1 MAIETKESPTTL
13 NAMLN
18 LFDENHQIQ
27 FDKDK
32 EAARQFFLQDINK
45 NTVYFN
51 SLEEKVDYL
60 VENNYWDKATI
71 NKYDMSF
78 IKQLFKD
85 LYNYKHR
92 FRTYLGALKFYNQY
106 ALKTR
111 EGDRYLERWEDRCAI
126 VGLYLGDGD
135 ENLASNI
142 AESIM
147 RGQFQPATP
156 TFQNSGKTARGGLTS
171 CFLLDMQDNIE
182 SIMRTLNSAAV
193 LSKNG
198 GGIGVNFTNLRETG
212 APIKDID
219 GLSSGIVP
227 SMKMFEDTV
236 CRYFNQLG
244 TRQGSMVANL
254 NIFHPDIEVFLD
266 TKKENADE
274 GIRMRLLS
282 IAVLIP
288 DVFMQE
294 AAKNHDVP
302 LFSPYEIKKEYG
314 VDMSSFDITANYH
327 ELLDNPNISKKKKI
341 NARKLLARI
350 AEVQSESGYPY
361 MIFIDNANNQKAVD
375 GRIKMSN
382 LCVVGDSE
390 ILTENG
396 YRNVKDLYQTQEDI
410 TVMVDNR
417 VLNKS
422 KIETGVSPRKSTKM
436 LKTADQAPVFTLRTK
451 EGYNLTAT
459 GYHKFYMID
468 KYGELVKKE
477 LLDLC
482 VGDKVLIQSGEG
494 FSKTNDSKDDGLAY
508 LMGIIAGDGTF
519 DQYTLSNGIDKGY
532 SVKIYLYDEKQ
543 EVEQQ
548 VLQCVNNVLR
558 DKQEIL
564 NKRSTTTPLFSIHK
578 NRKTLSSA
586 PLSVVLAENGFTKE
600 TKHKINNYI
609 RNGSKDTQ
617 VKYLSGL
624 YQMDGSLTGSKL
636 AKNISLE
643 LVQADRELLE
653 DVQILLVNLGIYSR
667 LYKAKTKRTEI
678 LPDGKGGYKE
688 YNVRDTW
695 CLKITNRKDILKVME
710 VLDLRPSQIDKFNK
724 IASNFSSKKPYN
736 THKHLATISSIEYA
750 GIEPVYDVTV
760 DDPSHSLIFNGI
772 VTGNCSE
779 IFQPQTPS
787 ILNEDYTY
795 RQVGMDVACNLGS
808 LIIDGVM
815 DSGKPEEIIS
825 TAIRALTKVADT
837 LEEPGAPT
845 VEMGNHKARSIG
857 LSAMNLHGYLARES
871 IHYGSEEALDF
882 VSAFFAM
889 VRFYSLKESNKIATE
904 RWQTF
909 EGFTKSKYATGEF
922 FDKYIQNDF
931 TPKTDKVSELF
942 SKADIKL
949 PTQKDWEDL
958 KVSVMESGLYH
969 RELMAQPPTGS
980 ISYVQSS
987 TPGLMPIPAIIETR
1001 KESMVGRVYY
1011 PQPYMTNDNLEFYG
1025 DAYELGY
1032 KKIIDTFAA
1041 SQQHIDQGQSMNLYF
1056 NKNEA
1061 NTRTINK
1068 AQIYAWKMGLKST
1081 YYVRFQQEAL
1091 TGTEVE
1097 DCVSCSI

>member
-294 AAKNHDVP
+294 AAKNHDIP

-314 VDMSSFDITANYH
+314 VDMSSFDITANYQ

-468 KYGELVKKE
+468 KYGKLVKKE

-494 FSKTNDSKDDGLAY
+494 FSKTNDS
-508 LMGIIAGDGTF
+508 
-519 DQYTLSNGIDKGY
+519 N
-532 SVKIYLYDEKQ
+532 
-543 EVEQQ
+543 
-548 VLQCVNNVLR
+548 
-558 DKQEIL
+558 
-564 NKRSTTTPLFSIHK
+564 
-578 NRKTLSSA
+578 
-586 PLSVVLAENGFTKE
+586 
-600 TKHKINNYI
+600 
-609 RNGSKDTQ
+609 
-617 VKYLSGL
+617 
-624 YQMDGSLTGSKL
+624 
-636 AKNISLE
+636 
-643 LVQADRELLE
+643 
-653 DVQILLVNLGIYSR
+653 
-667 LYKAKTKRTEI
+667 
-678 LPDGKGGYKE
+678 
-688 YNVRDTW
+688 
-695 CLKITNRKDILKVME
+695 
-710 VLDLRPSQIDKFNK
+710 
-724 IASNFSSKKPYN
+724 NFSSKKPYN

-949 PTQKDWEDL
+949 PTQKDWEEL